1 MDSLK
6 GRYRA
11 KRCRNTEHTGP
22 KKLLSVILCLCLLM
36 SVLQIQMI
44 TAFAVTGIDSV
55 TVTYKGERTEKL
67 TLPQNERA
75 TFKAECSPNIQN
87 VSYQWQILADI
98 KTELW
103 VNIYDATKQSMS
115 LSYAMLGS
123 LLDESGSAYIRCRAT
138 AGESSRYSDAVC
150 VTVAFNVFEGAESAA
165 VHGGNSTVR
174 KAPARAPKSNPEYV
188 DIVINYLDAVSG
200 QPIYTGFTAQIQY
213 GTTYSNPV
221 ISPTYLGYAPFYN
234 AANPSVT
241 VPEGGAV
248 DANDD
253 ATVVTLNIP
262 ADYAQAQ
269 YIVNVY
275 YKAIDVPFAVRYYFQ
290 NINDDMYTE
299 NMGLYRISSAKTGT
313 IISNEQLEVQDAET
327 VKGFTKLYHYPEAVA
342 ADGSTVFQCY
352 YDRNYY
358 MVKFDMNGGYG
369 TEPIYARYGTPFVVN
384 APTRHGYVFDGWDD
398 VTNGTGDNIK
408 DTLPDTVPDENRT
421 YKALWSTVDTTY
433 TSVYWLQNADN
444 DEYSYVGNVKKTARS
459 GITVSGEDDIT
470 TETNICGN
478 TDETH
483 THSAAC
489 KPDKLRFSRFDH
501 ADQNVTVA
509 GDGSTIVNVYY
520 ARKEYTLRFYY
531 AKEYNPT
538 KDQVSPTG
546 TETVYSV
553 VGGSTYKF
561 GHQYDG
567 YISPRNDSKRPFD
580 SNGNVLNDIESLLY
594 NINSNQWGAVEALPT
609 VTPAEGVQ
617 YTAGVYP
624 SSEDSTNDGYTN
636 RGDKFHYLEFTARYG
651 ADLTKLWPSE
661 VFDRVP
667 IVGTHTANGAHN
679 HMTEGDDWGKYA
691 YFAGWNGEYNV
702 KYNWDNT
709 NATIKCYYP
718 ILNETLLYDSR
729 FIDEFGDPATI
740 NFLAF
745 YDNGAN
751 IQWSKPTEWIYELY
765 LPLRDGESE
774 DGLTVRTYNGKK
786 YKLYNTV
793 YANDDN
799 DGSGGIIHQTY
810 PPLPGFKYPVNE
822 REWADNGTTA
832 DGRHSNI
839 ARFYYTRQS
848 HSLTLHNY
856 NEVHGRFDIPYN
868 TSLDP
873 YTVGVVPDYPATLEQ
888 NAYTFGG
895 WYESPGCFPGSEYK
909 VGEAMPAKDIGLYAK
924 WTPVSHTVRFFYTY
938 DDMVAFETMGN
949 KSGLFA
955 VREIPHGSVLG
966 SVDNP
971 TLFSDGGL
979 AYTFGGWFYMRAGN
993 KTAYTPL
1000 DMPVTKDMNVFAD
1013 WGTHSAQ
1020 PYRIR
1025 YALHEGEGDSSWL
1038 ALLNTAAN
1046 ASPKDN
1052 KTYKAA
1058 KDGEERTYV
1067 YLTSDNRYHLLIA
1080 PDSAGF
1086 AYQGNTRTFYPKAGE
1101 PLNELYPAYNS
1112 SGYYPTLASHSIAVE
1127 YEENKEEPEHNV
1139 FTFTYVY
1146 AADIAYRVEY
1156 RYADTGALIASA
1168 PGGGTVTKYS
1178 TKAVVTERFEVI
1190 KDYIPDAFYKRLI
1203 LGVTD
1208 DGNGNYVGSQDNV
1221 AVFYYSKNT
1230 HNAFYAVHHM
1240 LQKIN
1245 AAGTELTQDE
1255 SGNYINYTESDAHT
1269 EGIGE
1274 IGSMHDIVPQTFSG
1288 FTVYGTGYIK
1298 DSGTTQLLDPET
1310 DPHFTVTV
1318 REQGTELYIFYTR
1331 NTQNYKVYYLKYGT
1345 DISNLPQL
1353 TDTSA
1358 GVLLPIESGTGT
1370 FGSAVAAS
1378 AKPVGGMNCVSNLS
1392 QTIILRANDAQNHII
1407 FYYAPLQYT
1416 VEYKVWQYG
1425 GGTLSQTIEV
1435 VNGTDPFSGSTAT
1448 AKTGYRFDGWYT
1460 DEACT
1465 VPVGDT
1471 GTVTGGKLVPA
1482 TLNLDAAPKVNT
1494 FWAKFVPVVGNMTIV
1509 RKNGTAD
1516 EGNGDRVFVYRITAA
1531 DDPAFELYV
1540 SIRGNGSVT
1549 IKDMVCREYTVEQ
1562 QSDWSWR
1569 YNDTSQKVTVSERTP
1584 TEVTFDKAPVN
1595 NKWLN
1600 GNSERITNRK
1610 G

>member
-1 MDSLK
+1 MK

-11 KRCRNTEHTGP
+11 KHYRNTEHTGLRR
-22 KKLLSVILCLCLLM
+22 LLSVILCLCLLT
-36 SVLQIQMI
+36 SVFQLQLI
-44 TAFAVTGIDSV
+44 TANSITKLDSV
-55 TVTYKGERTEKL
+55 TITYEGKKTEKL
-67 TLPQNERA
+67 TLPQNER
-75 TFKAECSPNIQN
+75 TTLKAECSPNTQN
-87 VSYQWQILADI
+87 IAYQWQILADI
-98 KTELW
+98 KSELW

-123 LLDESGSAYIRCRAT
+123 LLDESGSAHIRCRAT
-138 AGESSRYSDAVC
+138 AGENSRYSEAVC
-150 VTVAFNVFEGAESAA
+150 VTVAFNALADAEPVA
-165 VHGGNSTVR
+165 VLNGKSLVR
-174 KAPARAPKSNPEYV
+174 KAFARAPKSNPEYV
-188 DIVINYLDAVSG
+188 DISINYLDAVSG

-213 GTTYSNPV
+213 GTSYSHTV

-234 AANPSVT
+234 KANPSVT
-241 VPEGGAV
+241 VPEGGTV

-262 ADYAQAQ
+262 TDYTAAQ
-269 YIVNVY
+269 YVVNVY
-275 YKAIDVPFAVRYYFQ
+275 YKAIDVPYAVRYYFQ
-290 NINDDMYTE
+290 NINDDMYSE

-313 IISNEQLEVQDAET
+313 IISNEQLAVQDEET
-327 VKGFTKLYHYPEAVA
+327 AKGFTKLYHYPEAVA

-358 MVKFDMNGGYG
+358 MVKFDMDGGYG

-398 VTNGTGDNIK
+398 VTSGTGDNVK

-433 TSVYWLQNADN
+433 TAVYWLQNADD
-444 DEYSYVGNVKKTARS
+444 DEYSYVGNVKKTAKS
-459 GITVSGEDDIT
+459 GTAVSGEDDIT
-470 TETNICGN
+470 AETNICGN

-538 KDQVSPTG
+538 KDKVKPTG
-546 TETVYSV
+546 TKTVYSV

-567 YISPRNDSKRPFD
+567 YISPRGDNKRPFD
-580 SNGNVLNDIESLLY
+580 SSGNVLNDIESLLY
-594 NINSNQWGAVEALPT
+594 NINSDQWGAVETLPT
-609 VTPAEGVQ
+609 ITPAEGVK
-617 YTAGVYP
+617 YTTGVYP

-636 RGDKFHYLEFTARYG
+636 KGDRFHYLEFTARYG

-661 VFDRVP
+661 VFARVP
-667 IVGTHTANGAHN
+667 IVGTHTTNKANE
-679 HMTEGDDWGKYA
+679 HMTAGDDWGKYA

-702 KYNWDNT
+702 KYNWDHP

-729 FIDEFGDPATI
+729 FINEFGDPTTI

-751 IQWSKPTEWIYELY
+751 IGWSKPTEWIYELY
-765 LPLRDGESE
+765 LPLLDGESE
-774 DGLTVRTYNGKK
+774 DGLTIRTYNNKK

-799 DGSGGIIHQTY
+799 DGSVGIGHQTN
-810 PPLPGFKYPVNE
+810 PPLPGFTYSVKE
-822 REWADNGTTA
+822 CEWADNGKTA

-848 HSLTLHNY
+848 YSLTLHNY
-856 NEVHGRFDIPYN
+856 HEVHDRLDIPYN
-868 TSLDP
+868 TSLDSH
-873 YTVGVVPDYPATLEQ
+873 TVGADPPDYPETLEQ

-895 WYESPGCFPGSEYK
+895 WYNSPGCFPGSEYK
-909 VGEAMPAKDIGLYAK
+909 VGETMPAKDVGLYAK
-924 WTPVSHTVRFFYTY
+924 WTPVNHTVRFFRTY
-938 DDMVAFETMGN
+938 DDMIAFETTGN
-949 KSGLFA
+949 EDGMIDT
-955 VREIPHGSVLG
+955 REIPHGSVLG

-971 TLFSDGGL
+971 SLSIGGL

-1000 DMPVTKDMNVFAD
+1000 DMPVTTDMNVFAD

-1020 PYRIR
+1020 PYRIH
-1025 YALHEGEGDSSWL
+1025 YALHEGEGDNSWL
-1038 ALLNTAAN
+1038 GLLNTAAN
-1046 ASPKDN
+1046 SSPKDN
-1052 KTYKAA
+1052 KTYEVT
-1058 KDGEERTYV
+1058 KDGEDRAYV
-1067 YLTSDNRYHLLIA
+1067 YLTSDSRYHRLIA

-1112 SGYYPTLASHSIAVE
+1112 SGYYPTVASHSVTVE
-1127 YEENKEEPEHNV
+1127 YEENKEDPVHNV
-1139 FTFTYVY
+1139 FTFTYVH
-1146 AADIAYRVEY
+1146 AENIAYRVEY
-1156 RYADTGALIASA
+1156 RYADTGALITSA

-1203 LGVTD
+1203 LAVTD
-1208 DGNGNYVGSQDNV
+1208 DGNGNYVGSPDNV

-1230 HNAFYAVHHM
+1230 QNAFYAVHHM
-1240 LQKIN
+1240 LQKVN
-1245 AAGTELTQDE
+1245 AAGAELTQDE
-1255 SGNYINYTESDAHT
+1255 SGNYINYTESDALT
-1269 EGIGE
+1269 EGIGD
-1274 IGSMHDIVPQTFSG
+1274 IGSTHDIVPQTFSG

-1298 DSGTTQLLDPET
+1298 NSGPTQILDAET
-1310 DPHFTVTV
+1310 NPHFTITV
-1318 REQGTELYIFYTR
+1318 QAQGTELYIFYTR
-1331 NTQNYKVYYLKYGT
+1331 NTQSYKVYYLKYGT
-1345 DISNLPQL
+1345 DINNLPQL
-1353 TDTSA
+1353 TDTSP

-1370 FGSAVAAS
+1370 FGSAVAVS
-1378 AKPVGGMNCVSNLS
+1378 AKPVSGMNCVSNFS

-1435 VNGTDPFSGSTAT
+1435 VNGTDLFSGSTAT
-1448 AKTGYRFDGWYT
+1448 AKIGYRFDGWYA

-1465 VPVGDT
+1465 VPVGNK

-1482 TLNLDAAPKVNT
+1482 TLNLDAMPKVNV
-1494 FWAKFVPVVGNMTIV
+1494 FYAKFVPVLGSMTIE
-1509 RKNGTAD
+1509 RQNGTAD

-1540 SIRGNGSVT
+1540 SIKGNGSVT
-1549 IKDMVCREYTVEQ
+1549 IKDMICREYTVEQ
-1562 QSDWSWR
+1562 QNDWSWR
-1569 YNDTSQKVTVSERTP
+1569 YNDTSQKMTVSEGT
-1584 TEVTFDKAPVN
+1584 TSTVTFGSAPVKK
-1595 NKWLN
+1595 KWLN

>member
-1 MDSLK
+1 MK
-6 GRYRA
+6 GKHRG
-11 KRCRNTEHTGP
+11 KHFGNTEHTGFRR
-22 KKLLSVILCLCLLM
+22 LLSVILCLCLLA

-44 TAFAVTGIDSV
+44 TAFAATKIDSV
-55 TVTYKGERTEKL
+55 TVTQEGRKTEKL
-67 TLPQNERA
+67 TLPQNER
-75 TFKAECSPNIQN
+75 TTLKAECSPNTQN
-87 VSYQWQILADI
+87 IAYQWQILADI
-98 KTELW
+98 KSELW

-138 AGESSRYSDAVC
+138 AGESSRYSEAVC
-150 VTVAFNVFEGAESAA
+150 ITVAFNALTDAEPDA
-165 VHGGNSTVR
+165 VQNGNSSVR

-188 DIVINYLDAVSG
+188 DISINYLDAVSG

-213 GTTYSNPV
+213 GTSYHNTV

-234 AANPSVT
+234 KANPSVT
-241 VPEGGAV
+241 VPEGGTV

-253 ATVVTLNIP
+253 ATVVALNIP
-262 ADYAQAQ
+262 ADYTAAQ
-269 YIVNVY
+269 YVVNVY
-275 YKAIDVPFAVRYYFQ
+275 YKAIDVPYAVRYYFQ

-299 NMGLYRISSAKTGT
+299 NMGLYHISSAKTGT
-313 IISNEQLEVQDAET
+313 IISNEQLAVDDPDS
-327 VKGFTKLYHYPEAVA
+327 VRGFTKLYHYPEAVA

-358 MVKFDMNGGYG
+358 MVKFDMDGGYG
-369 TEPIYARYGTPFVVN
+369 TEPVYARYGTPFVVN
-384 APTRHGYVFDGWDD
+384 APTRHGYVFNGWDD
-398 VTNGTGDNIK
+398 VTSGTGDNVK

-421 YKALWSTVDTTY
+421 YKALWRTVDTTY
-433 TSVYWLQNADN
+433 TAVYWLQNADD
-444 DEYSYVGNVKKTARS
+444 DEYSYVGNVKKTAKS
-459 GITVSGEDDIT
+459 GTAVSGKDDIT
-470 TETNICGN
+470 AETNICGN

-483 THSAAC
+483 THSADC

-538 KDQVSPTG
+538 KNKVKPT
-546 TETVYSV
+546 TETKTVYSV
-553 VGGSTYKF
+553 VGGSTYQF
-561 GHQYDG
+561 GQQKT
-567 YISPRNDSKRPFD
+567 KRPVD
-580 SNGNVLNDIESLLY
+580 SSGNVLNDIESLLY
-594 NINSNQWGAVEALPT
+594 NIDTKQWGDVKNLPT
-609 VTPAEGVQ
+609 ITPAEGVK
-617 YTAGVYP
+617 YTTGVYP

-636 RGDKFHYLEFTARYG
+636 KGDRFHYLEFTARYG

-667 IVGTHTANGAHN
+667 IVGTHTANKAN
-679 HMTEGDDWGKYA
+679 EHMTAGDDWGKYA

-702 KYNWDNT
+702 KYNWDNL

-729 FIDEFGDPATI
+729 FINEFGDPTTI

-751 IQWSKPTEWIYELY
+751 IGWSKPTEWIYELY
-765 LPLRDGESE
+765 LPLLDGENE
-774 DGLTVRTYNGKK
+774 DGLTIRTYNKKK

-799 DGSGGIIHQTY
+799 DGSGGIGHQTN
-810 PPLPGFKYPVNE
+810 PPLPGFTYSVNE
-822 REWADNGTTA
+822 REWADNGKTA

-848 HSLTLHNY
+848 YSLTLHNY
-856 NEVHGRFDIPYN
+856 NEVHDRLDIPYN
-868 TSLDP
+868 TSLDSH
-873 YTVGVVPDYPATLEQ
+873 TVGADPPDYPETLEQ

-895 WYESPGCFPGSEYK
+895 WYNSPGCFPGSEYK
-909 VGEAMPAKDIGLYAK
+909 VGETMPTKDVGLYAK
-924 WTPVSHTVRFFYTY
+924 WTPVNHTVRFFRTY
-938 DDMVAFETMGN
+938 DDMIAFETTGN
-949 KSGLFA
+949 EDGMI
-955 VREIPHGSVLG
+955 VTREIPHGSVLG

-971 TLFSDGGL
+971 THRSDGL
-979 AYTFGGWFYMRAGN
+979 EYTFGGWFYMRAGD

-1013 WGTHSAQ
+1013 WGTHSSQ
-1020 PYRIR
+1020 PYRIH
-1025 YALHEGEGDSSWL
+1025 YALHEGESDNSWL
-1038 ALLNTAAN
+1038 GLLNTAAN

-1052 KTYKAA
+1052 KTYKVT
-1058 KDGEERTYV
+1058 KNSEERTYV
-1067 YLTSDNRYHLLIA
+1067 YLALDNRYHRLIA

-1101 PLNELYPAYNS
+1101 PLNELYPDYNS
-1112 SGYYPTLASHSIAVE
+1112 SGYYPTLASHSITVE

-1146 AADIAYRVEY
+1146 AKNIAYRVEY
-1156 RYADTGALIASA
+1156 RYADTGALITSA
-1168 PGGGTVTKYS
+1168 PGGGTVTKSS

-1203 LGVTD
+1203 LAVAD
-1208 DGNGNYVGSQDNV
+1208 DGNGNYVGSPDNV
-1221 AVFYYSKNT
+1221 VVFYYSKNT
-1230 HNAFYAVHHM
+1230 QNAFYAVHHM
-1240 LQKIN
+1240 LQKVN
-1245 AAGTELTQDE
+1245 ATGTDLTKDE
-1255 SGNYINYTESDAHT
+1255 SGNYINYTESDALT
-1269 EGIGE
+1269 EGIGD
-1274 IGSMHDIVPQTFSG
+1274 IGSTHDIVPQTFSG
-1288 FTVYGTGYIK
+1288 FSVFGTGYIK
-1298 DSGTTQLLDPET
+1298 DSGTTQLLDAET
-1310 DPHFTVTV
+1310 NPHFTITV
-1318 REQGTELYIFYTR
+1318 KEQGTELYIFYTR
-1331 NTQNYKVYYLKYGT
+1331 NTQSYKVYYLKYGT

-1353 TDTSA
+1353 TDTSP

-1370 FGSAVAAS
+1370 FGSAVPVS
-1378 AKPVGGMNCVSNLS
+1378 AKPVSGMNCVSNLS
-1392 QTIILRANDAQNHII
+1392 QTIILRANDAQNYII

-1435 VNGTDPFSGSTAT
+1435 VNGTDPFIGSTAT
-1448 AKTGYRFDGWYT
+1448 AKIGYRFDGWYA

-1465 VPVGDT
+1465 VPVGGK
-1471 GTVTGGKLVPA
+1471 GTVTDGKLVPA
-1482 TLNLDAAPKVNT
+1482 TLNLDAMPKVNV
-1494 FWAKFVPVVGNMTIV
+1494 FYAKFVPVLGSMTIE
-1509 RKNGTAD
+1509 RQNGTAD
-1516 EGNGDRVFVYRITAA
+1516 EGNGDRVFVYRITTA

-1540 SIRGNGSVT
+1540 SIKGNGSVT
-1549 IKDMVCREYTVEQ
+1549 IKDMICREYTVEQ
-1562 QSDWSWR
+1562 QNNWSWR
-1569 YNDTSQKVTVSERTP
+1569 YNDTSQKVTVSEGITS
-1584 TEVTFDKAPVN
+1584 TVTFDDAPVN

>member
-1 MDSLK
+1 MK
-6 GRYRA
+6 GRYLA
-11 KRCRNTEHTGP
+11 KHYRNTEHTGLRR
-22 KKLLSVILCLCLLM
+22 LLSVILCLCLLT
-36 SVLQIQMI
+36 SVFQLQLI
-44 TAFAVTGIDSV
+44 TANAITKLDSV
-55 TVTYKGERTEKL
+55 TITHEGKKTEKL

-75 TFKAECSPNIQN
+75 TFKAECSPNTQN
-87 VSYQWQILADI
+87 VAYQWQILADI
-98 KTELW
+98 KSELW
-103 VNIYDATKQSMS
+103 VNIYDATNQSMS

-123 LLDESGSAYIRCRAT
+123 LLDESGSAHIRCRAT
-138 AGESSRYSDAVC
+138 AGENSRYSEAVC
-150 VTVAFNVFEGAESAA
+150 VTVAFNALADAEPVA
-165 VHGGNSTVR
+165 VLNGKSPVR
-174 KAPARAPKSNPEYV
+174 KAFARAPKSNPEYV
-188 DIVINYLDAVSG
+188 DISINYLDAVSG
-200 QPIYTGFTAQIQY
+200 QPIYTGFTAQIEY
-213 GTTYSNPV
+213 GTSYYNTV

-234 AANPSVT
+234 AADPSVT
-241 VPEGGAV
+241 VPEGGTV

-262 ADYAQAQ
+262 ADYTAAQ
-269 YIVNVY
+269 YVVNVY
-275 YKAIDVPFAVRYYFQ
+275 YKAIDVPYAVRYYFQ

-313 IISNEQLEVQDAET
+313 IISNEQLAVQDAET

-398 VTNGTGDNIK
+398 VTSGTGDNVK

-433 TSVYWLQNADN
+433 TAVYWLQNADN

-470 TETNICGN
+470 AETNICGN

-538 KDQVSPTG
+538 KDKVNPTG

-567 YISPRNDSKRPFD
+567 YISSRNDNKRPFA
-580 SNGNVLNDIESLLY
+580 SSGNVLNDIESLLY
-594 NINSNQWGAVEALPT
+594 NINSNQWGAVEELPT
-609 VTPAEGVQ
+609 ITPAEGVQ
-617 YTAGVYP
+617 YTTGVYP
-624 SSEDSTNDGYTN
+624 SSEDSANDGYTN
-636 RGDKFHYLEFTARYG
+636 KGDKFHYLEFTARYG

-729 FIDEFGDPATI
+729 FIDKFGDPSTI

-765 LPLRDGESE
+765 LPLRDGENE
-774 DGLTVRTYNGKK
+774 DGLTIRTYKGKN

-799 DGSGGIIHQTY
+799 DGSGGITHQTY

-822 REWADNGTTA
+822 REWENNGKTA

-848 HSLTLHNY
+848 YSLTLHNY
-856 NEVHGRFDIPYN
+856 NEVYGRFDVPYN

-873 YTVGVVPDYPATLEQ
+873 YTVGVAPDYPATLEQ

-895 WYESPGCFPGSEYK
+895 WYNSPGCFLGSEYK
-909 VGEAMPAKDIGLYAK
+909 VGETMPAKDIGLYAK
-924 WTPVSHTVRFFYTY
+924 WTPVNHTVRFFRTY
-938 DDMVAFETMGN
+938 DDMIAFETTGN
-949 KSGLFA
+949 ANGMIET
-955 VREIPHGSVLG
+955 REITHGSVLG

-971 TLFSDGGL
+971 SLSIGGL

-1000 DMPVTKDMNVFAD
+1000 DMPVTTDMNVFAD

-1020 PYRIR
+1020 PYRIH
-1025 YALHEGEGDSSWL
+1025 YALHEGEGDNSWL
-1038 ALLNTAAN
+1038 GLLNTAAN
-1046 ASPKDN
+1046 SSPKDN
-1052 KTYKAA
+1052 KTYKAT
-1058 KDGEERTYV
+1058 KDGEDRAYV
-1067 YLTSDNRYHLLIA
+1067 YLTSDNRYHCLIA

-1127 YEENKEEPEHNV
+1127 YEGNKEEPEHNV
-1139 FTFTYVY
+1139 FTFTYVH
-1146 AADIAYRVEY
+1146 AENIAYRVEY

-1203 LGVTD
+1203 LAVTD
-1208 DGNGNYVGSQDNV
+1208 DGNGNYVGSPDNV

-1230 HNAFYAVHHM
+1230 QNAFYAVHHM
-1240 LQKIN
+1240 LQKVN
-1245 AAGTELTQDE
+1245 AAGAELTQDE
-1255 SGNYINYTESDAHT
+1255 SGNYINYTESDALT
-1269 EGIGE
+1269 EGIGD
-1274 IGSMHDIVPQTFSG
+1274 IGSTHDIVPQTFSG

-1298 DSGTTQLLDPET
+1298 NSGPTQILDAET
-1310 DPHFTVTV
+1310 NPHFTVTV
-1318 REQGTELYIFYTR
+1318 QAQGTELYIFYTR
-1331 NTQNYKVYYLKYGT
+1331 NTQSYKVYYLKYGT

-1353 TDTSA
+1353 TDTSP
-1358 GVLLPIESGTGT
+1358 GVLRPIESGTGT
-1370 FGSAVAAS
+1370 FGSAVAVS

-1392 QTIILRANDAQNHII
+1392 QTIILRANDAQNYII

-1435 VNGTDPFSGSTAT
+1435 VNGTNLFSGSTAT
-1448 AKTGYRFDGWYT
+1448 AKIGYRFDGWYA

-1465 VPVGDT
+1465 VPVGNK
-1471 GTVTGGKLVPA
+1471 GTVTGSKLVPT

-1509 RKNGTAD
+1509 RENGTAD

-1549 IKDMVCREYTVEQ
+1549 IKNMVCREYMIEQ
-1562 QSDWSWR
+1562 QSNWSWR
-1569 YNDTSQKVTVSERTP
+1569 YNDTSQKVTVSEGTIK
-1584 TEVTFDKAPVN
+1584 TVTFDDAPVN

-1600 GNSERITNRK
+1600 GNSERIMNRK